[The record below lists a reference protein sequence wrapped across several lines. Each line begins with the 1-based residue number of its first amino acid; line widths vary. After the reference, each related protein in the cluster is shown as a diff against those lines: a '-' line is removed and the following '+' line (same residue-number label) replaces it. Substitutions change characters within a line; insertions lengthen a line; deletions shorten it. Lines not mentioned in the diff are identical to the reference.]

1 MVSGTNKKL
10 KVVWLCHYA
19 NQEMLEYFKKTK
31 GNEFAPWISILID
44 QFKSEKSVELHI
56 VAPNVITNQD
66 CCFIKDGIHYHFYK
80 YLPLI
85 PIFNKYFRK
94 IYYILKIEQ
103 ITDCFWIKKKVP
115 TIINNINPDLI
126 HLHGAENPYYSAGIL
141 PIINKYPLITTIQ
154 GFIKQSLKKDWE
166 TQQRIRI
173 EEEIIKSGKHFGT
186 RTEDMNTAV
195 LKMNNSASLHFHNY
209 PLQIPLIAKENIG
222 GDEPVDCLFFA
233 RVCKDKGIEDLL
245 DAIAIVKQKIPDV
258 SLHVIGSASWSYL
271 SFLNQKCKLLD
282 IEKNVNFLGF
292 FKTQKDIYKYALKA
306 KVYVITTYH
315 DIIPGTLI
323 ESMFIKLP
331 AIAYSVGG
339 IPEINSEEETV
350 KLVEKQNVKLLAN
363 AIQTL
368 LESAELRKELAGK
381 AYSWANRRINNGA
394 IVEDILKAYKTILN
408 N

>member
-19 NQEMLEYFKKTK
+19 NQEMLGYFKKNK

-44 QFKSEKSVELHI
+44 QFKTEDSVELHI
-56 VAPNVITNQD
+56 VAPNVITNED
-66 CCFIKDGIHYHFYK
+66 RNFIKDGIHYHFYK
-80 YLPLI
+80 YLPFI
-85 PIFNKYFRK
+85 PVFNRYFRK

-103 ITDCFWIKKKVP
+103 ITDCFWIKHKVP
-115 TIINNINPDLI
+115 TIINSINPDII

-141 PIINKYPLITTIQ
+141 PIIKKYPLITTIQ
-154 GFIKQSLKKDWE
+154 GFIRQSVKKDWE
-166 TQQRIRI
+166 TKQRIRI
-173 EEEIIKSGKHFGT
+173 EDEIINSCKHIGT
-186 RTEDMNTAV
+186 RTEDMNTTV
-195 LKMNNSASLHFHNY
+195 LQINHSACLHFHNY
-209 PLQIPLIAKENIG
+209 PLEIPSIVKGNIG

-245 DAIAIVKQKIPDV
+245 DAIAIVKQKIPNI

-271 SFLNQKCKLLD
+271 SFLNQKCKQLD
-282 IEKNVNFLGF
+282 IEENVRFLGF
-292 FKTQKDIYKYALKA
+292 FKTQKDIYKYALQA
-306 KVYVITTYH
+306 KVYVIPTYH
-315 DIIPGTLI
+315 DIIPGTLL

-339 IPEINSEEETV
+339 IPEINSKEETV
-350 KLVEKQNVKLLAN
+350 KLVEKQNVEQLAN
-363 AIQTL
+363 SIQTL
-368 LESAELRKELAGK
+368 LESPELRKELAER